1 MIKTPHSTFVLVAAA
16 ALLSSL
22 VTVVTASDDFQ
33 PGFNQVSENMY
44 SDSSGNN
51 SSNNLRRPGGP
62 GGSGPEMSGQDP
74 RINFYQQARDA
85 NAGAHSAAE
94 EEVPI
99 CANLNITD
107 INTCGN
113 YCDDNGYGNGTASWE
128 IHGNVN
134 GTDTSCVC
142 MSTGDL
148 TANTTVCTTPGN
160 TPVMA
165 PAPVGSIP
173 SCISLNIT
181 SSDECERACYPEGG
195 LITGVSFSNGFC
207 QCGLFNDM
215 PSFILCEDATPTAS
229 PTSNADVTSSVIAG
243 CFALAAMIMH
253 IL

>member
-1 MIKTPHSTFVLVAAA
+1 MMIKTPHSTFVLVAAA

-51 SSNNLRRPGGP
+51 SSNNQRRPGGP

-113 YCDDNGYGNGTASWE
+113 YCDD
-128 IHGNVN
+128 
-134 GTDTSCVC
+134 
-142 MSTGDL
+142 
-148 TANTTVCTTPGN
+148 
-160 TPVMA
+160 
-165 PAPVGSIP
+165 
-173 SCISLNIT
+173 
-181 SSDECERACYPEGG
+181 
-195 LITGVSFSNGFC
+195 
-207 QCGLFNDM
+207 
-215 PSFILCEDATPTAS
+215 
-229 PTSNADVTSSVIAG
+229 
-243 CFALAAMIMH
+243 
-253 IL
+253 

>member
-1 MIKTPHSTFVLVAAA
+1 MMIKTSHSTYVLVAAA
-16 ALLSSL
+16 ALLSSP
-22 VTVVTASDDFQ
+22 VTVVTA
-33 PGFNQVSENMY
+33 
-44 SDSSGNN
+44 
-51 SSNNLRRPGGP
+51 NLRRPGGP

-74 RINFYQQARDA
+74 RINFYQQARNA
-85 NAGAHSAAE
+85 NAGARSAA

-99 CANLNITD
+99 CVNLNITD
-107 INTCGN
+107 VNTCGN

-128 IHGNVN
+128 IQGNVN
-134 GTDTSCVC
+134 GTDTTCVC
-142 MSTGDL
+142 STEDL

-160 TPVMA
+160 APVMA

-173 SCISLNIT
+173 LCISLNIT
-181 SSDECERACYPEGG
+181 SSDECKHACYPEGG

-207 QCGLFNDM
+207 QCGVFNDM

-243 CFALAAMIMH
+243 CFALAATIMH